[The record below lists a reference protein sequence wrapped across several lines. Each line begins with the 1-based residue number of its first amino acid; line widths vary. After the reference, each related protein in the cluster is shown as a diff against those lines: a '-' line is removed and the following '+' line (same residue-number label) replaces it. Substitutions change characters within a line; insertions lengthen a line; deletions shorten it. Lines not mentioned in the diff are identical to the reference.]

1 MDGEG
6 QPAAEPVRVDLPSAR
21 GPIACL
27 YHPGRTGAGGV
38 LWMGG
43 TDGGFL
49 GPADGIYETMSEDLA
64 ARGVA
69 SLRLSFRIL
78 TAPGILEEAVFDAL
92 EGISYLRQDGV
103 GPLALV
109 GHSFGGAVA
118 ITAAVLSNGG
128 IAGVATLATQSAGTQ
143 LAGRLAP
150 TPLLLVHG
158 SQDRRLPVECS
169 RYVYRL
175 AHQPK
180 ELLILEGARHSLR
193 QRREEMRQLL
203 EDWLLQRLSAAVTG
217 SQG

>member
-1 MDGEG
+1 MNREA
-6 QPAAEPVRVDLPSAR
+6 QPAAEPVRVDLSSAR
-21 GPIACL
+21 GPIPCL
-27 YHPGRTGAGGV
+27 YQPGSPGAGGV

-49 GPADGIYETMSEDLA
+49 GPADGIYETMSEDLST
-64 ARGVA
+64 RGVA

-92 EGISYLRQDGV
+92 EGIRHLRQEGA
-103 GPLALV
+103 GPVALV

-158 SQDRRLPVECS
+158 SQDRRLPPECS

-175 AHQPK
+175 AHEPK
-180 ELLILEGARHSLR
+180 ELVILEGARHSLR
-193 QRREEMRQLL
+193 QRREELRHLL
-203 EDWLLQRLSAAVTG
+203 ETWLLQQLSTPVRG
-217 SQG
+217 SPD